1 VGVLKLK
8 GSSMGTQGDK
18 ICFIPLQNVRQ
29 QFSSDLTYT
38 INIMPVASNLLDI
51 GIGEAEG
58 LFRVIRRQRLNEESN
73 FEMTKSDNLV
83 NMLMDNIKYVTLA
96 ATLIGIIT
104 LLGASIGLMNI
115 MLVSVSERT
124 REIGTRKALGATSS
138 TIRSQFLF
146 EAIFIGQIGGF
157 LGIVLGIIMGNL
169 ISLMTGGAFIIPWLW
184 IFGGVFLCFMVG
196 LLSGLL
202 PAVKASRLDPI
213 IALRYE

>member
-1 VGVLKLK
+1 
-8 GSSMGTQGDK
+8 MGTQGDK